1 MQADY
6 VLPLDWVRLI
16 ITRCSSRREEPYCC
30 GRHHYKKGMSC
41 GSCSNISRSNSIARR
56 LGRKWKRQAQ
66 FSRIVESP
74 SLDYGNSCVPDRR
87 RRQLLARVCN
97 FFLEEHE
104 QGCSRKMAE
113 ISEYLRDTQTA
124 DTESVISQEE
134 IHDRAMAGL
143 GFKDAAGKKNMI
155 VKVCDFFLDKKERG
169 NEINIRAIIT
179 AIDQA
184 NSTAGLS
191 LAERKAVE
199 EKQREL
205 LVKVCKI
212 LLDTKERGVETNIQ
226 EIWNAIRY
234 TKLNDPT
241 VYDKMDDMNIQT
253 SIEYEDNPDKNLRE
267 SEMKKR
273 KMVIYKF
280 FLDPR
285 ERGMED
291 KTKQINMML
300 SIGSSQVKGT

>member
-1 MQADY
+1 MYQWTIGC
-6 VLPLDWVRLI
+6 L
-16 ITRCSSRREEPYCC
+16 
-30 GRHHYKKGMSC
+30 GMSC
-41 GSCSNISRSNSIARR
+41 GSCGQLSRSNSLARR

-66 FSRIVESP
+66 FSRIVDSP
-74 SLDYGNSCVPDRR
+74 SIDYGASSVPDRR

-113 ISEYLRDTQTA
+113 ISEYLQNTQPASPQGDT
-124 DTESVISQEE
+124 DSVLSEKE
-134 IHDRAMAGL
+134 LHDRALAGL
-143 GFKDAAGKKNMI
+143 GLKDAGQNGKKNTI

-179 AIDQA
+179 AIDHA
-184 NSTAGLS
+184 NSSAGLS
-191 LAERKAVE
+191 AAERKAVE

-234 TKLNDPT
+234 TKLKDPS
-241 VYDKMDDMNIQT
+241 VYDRIEDM
-253 SIEYEDNPDKNLRE
+253 SIETAIELEDSEKTTEDL
-267 SEMKKR
+267 EMKKR
-273 KMVIYKF
+273 KMVVYKF
-280 FLDPR
+280 FLDSR

-291 KTKQINMML
+291 KTKQINRML
-300 SIGSSQVKGT
+300 SINAGTR